1 MHEES
6 NKNQDLS
13 ETLTGVV
20 RNLVHKLKT
29 NQLELELKNEE
40 LRQNQLDL
48 EVSFKKCSDLY
59 EFAPISYF
67 ILSETGLILEA
78 NLMGAN
84 LLGMKRFLLSKK
96 RVHHFVPKKDHYLLD
111 AHLKRVFESQ
121 NRQTCEIRLKK
132 EDGTQLNVLLE
143 SIAIKTP
150 YNTNKQCQ
158 TIIFDINYLKLRER
172 VLQNTCDELIQLII
186 ERKQAEMELQYR
198 LKVER
203 TLSIISTRFVAFL
216 DLDEAINT
224 TLADLGDLM
233 HADRSYV
240 FLYHENNVNMSNTH
254 EWCAPG
260 INPAQN
266 LLQNLSI
273 DIFPWWKQQL
283 ETGNSICVPDVNQL
297 SPEAQTERKILKE
310 RNIRSLLVFPL
321 HIGSEVKGFLG
332 IDDNHR
338 IRDWTEED
346 IRILRICTE
355 IIGGSLTRKRAE
367 EALRKMSATVEGLNE
382 SLKIINSI
390 LRHDILNDLTVVRG
404 YLDLYKEIGD
414 VELLERAYESIFKS
428 NDLIQQMKE
437 LEHLIVH
444 SDEGLQ
450 VYNAR
455 QIIDLV
461 VKTHAA
467 SDVVFSVNGEGLV
480 LADPTFTSVIDN
492 VIRNALVHANT
503 ERIDITIDEQ
513 EDWCDIRIADYGIG
527 IPDKIKPK
535 IFEPGFK
542 YGKTAHTGLGL
553 YIVKKIIER
562 YNGTVWV
569 KNNIPKG
576 SVFVLKLRKPKEN
589 VT

>member
-1 MHEES
+1 
-6 NKNQDLS
+6 
-13 ETLTGVV
+13 
-20 RNLVHKLKT
+20 
-29 NQLELELKNEE
+29 KNEE
-40 LRQNQLDL
+40 LRQNQQDL
-48 EVSFKKCSDLY
+48 EESFKRCSDLY

-67 ILSETGLILEA
+67 ILSETGLILDA
-78 NLMGAN
+78 NFMGAD
-84 LLGMKRFLLSKK
+84 LLGMERFLLSKK
-96 RVHHFVPKKDHYLLD
+96 SLYHFVPKKDHYLLD
-111 AHLKRVFESQ
+111 THLKRVFENQ
-121 NRQTCEIRLKK
+121 NRQTCEIKLKK
-132 EDGTQLNVLLE
+132 EDGTHLNVLLE

-150 YNTNKQCQ
+150 YNINKQCR
-158 TIIFDINYLKLRER
+158 TIIFDINYLKLREK

-186 ERKQAEMELQYR
+186 ERKQAEKELQYR

-203 TLSIISTRFVAFL
+203 TLSIISTRFVAFT
-216 DLDEAINT
+216 DLDEAINA
-224 TLADLGDLM
+224 TLADLGELM
-233 HADRSYV
+233 RADRSYV
-240 FLYHENNVNMSNTH
+240 FLYHESNVNMSNTY
-254 EWCAPG
+254 EWYAPG
-260 INPAQN
+260 VHPAQN
-266 LLQNLSI
+266 LLQNLPI

-297 SPEAQTERKILKE
+297 SPEAQAERKILKE
-310 RNIRSLLVFPL
+310 RNIRSLLIFPL

-346 IRILRICTE
+346 IHILRICTE
-355 IIGGSLTRKRAE
+355 IIGGTLTRKRAE
-367 EALRKMSATVEGLNE
+367 EALQKMSATVEDLNE

-404 YLDLYKEIGD
+404 YLDLYRKIGD
-414 VELLERAYESIFKS
+414 VKLLERADESIIKS

-437 LEHLIVH
+437 LEYLIFH
-444 SDEGLQ
+444 NNESLQ

-455 QIIDLV
+455 QIINSV

-467 SDVVFSVNGEGLV
+467 SDVVFNIDGEGLV

-527 IPDKIKPK
+527 IPDEIKAK

-562 YNGTVWV
+562 YGGVVWV
-569 KNNIPKG
+569 KNNLPKG
-576 SVFVLKLRKPKEN
+576 SVFVLKLRKSREG